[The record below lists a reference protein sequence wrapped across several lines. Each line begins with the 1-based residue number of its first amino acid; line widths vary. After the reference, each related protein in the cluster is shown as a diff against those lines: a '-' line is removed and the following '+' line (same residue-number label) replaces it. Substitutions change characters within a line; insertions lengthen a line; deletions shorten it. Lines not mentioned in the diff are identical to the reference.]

1 MNVPVVRLEA
11 LYETVKVAPIA
22 CRTFW
27 ASSSCELVGII
38 AVVSGAGRC
47 SRTGDNEAPED
58 DEDEV
63 TLSLRPGCGPF
74 WSRSCVNEDG
84 VNSV

>member
-1 MNVPVVRLEA
+1 MNVPVARLEA
-11 LYETVKVAPIA
+11 FDEKVKVAPIA

-27 ASSSCELVGII
+27 ASSSCEFVGII
-38 AVVSGAGRC
+38 AGVSGGGCR

-63 TLSLRPGCGPF
+63 TLSLRLACDPL
-74 WSRSCVNEDG
+74 WSNNCVNEG
-84 VNSV
+84 GINSV